1 MVAMADYAH
10 HPSEIDALLTHVQD
24 TYGSKLVVIFQP
36 TNIIGASLYDQKEK
50 VSQDKQAASGQ
61 RKGIIIHSDGE
72 LYISVKTILI
82 IYTLSLLMTLC
93 CCVCTGRLSNVP
105 ASMIPDQFGMAGLV
119 NLIRSAQSDQ
129 SMMTLVPG
137 IDLTTLGLNMTY
149 PE

>member
-1 MVAMADYAH
+1 MKFLDNIKLIQ
-10 HPSEIDALLTHVQD
+10 IDPNNLSGKFL
-24 TYGSKLVVIFQP
+24 
-36 TNIIGASLYDQKEK
+36 K
-50 VSQDKQAASGQ
+50 VREYFFTKN
-61 RKGIIIHSDGE
+61 K
-72 LYISVKTILI
+72 ISVFANKLF
-82 IYTLSLLMTLC
+82 IYTLSLLMC
-93 CCVCTGRLSNVP
+93 CCVCAGRLSNVP